1 MAGSERDLAAEAIE
15 RLPQRR
21 PASFYDIA
29 VQYSILDWYDT
40 VTSGAIDFDLDP
52 HHLSFM
58 TPSAKDEL
66 FGQEESLVEVY
77 ADLSDPESPQLREDR
92 PVRITQMTDDLRFK
106 VGHSYPANKTS
117 SMTDYSITT
126 QKSKSAH
133 HIAGMRDDA
142 WGTNNVQDRFTGWA
156 QSEAAKAV
164 ADRDDIEDSWIIDT
178 LAALGDDDEQMERAR
193 KGLLREVG
201 GDEDYEL
208 EVLITVR
215 VKLPGTDEYR
225 YPGEIPVL
233 NEVMV
238 EQKAERFESMSVEG
252 AGGEGTGFVTDEQA
266 RVTGGSAGLFGM
278 YGKKQREHFPDLS
291 VDGSDAWRSR
301 PIEHETAAALA
312 AAKNLFEAF
321 YRGLGESRRLYVLP
335 YLGDPPSELDP
346 EDIEWFV
353 ETVYRPLRDTP
364 QDDFQD
370 EIETLYRQ
378 IEQSGTPQ
386 DVGFGRSTDDAY
398 GSVRLATSMIVSG
411 NPNRLL
417 FDTIDAPLY
426 RPATLH
432 DAHFDVLQAQP
443 IGEHGVF
450 AHLFENAES
459 LLLDLD
465 AQLHGSILF
474 GSYFARTTEPT
485 RSSQEATDTPKAG
498 DIDDTRAHRMR
509 QFLGGETIATGTLLK
524 EYVHQLVQEQRS
536 AFDSDGTGFPSFD
549 MLAQYVQ
556 LRALHDAGVLE
567 PSSVDTIPSVQPVTH
582 DGEYESREQRLAD
595 FIDSHDV
602 LEEDSKQ
609 AVFLLGGL
617 VGRITTL
624 QRRNDVSST
633 LVRRYPIDYITKQ
646 SIKEVTNEVLQ
657 MNNTYIESEQ
667 ETSGGYNARYVDR
680 LPDLMLSADPSTW
693 RFDQSELQWL
703 YALGIAYGINDTSDD
718 IEEETEEA

>member
-1 MAGSERDLAAEAIE
+1 MAGSEQEFAAEALS

-40 VTSGAIDFDLDP
+40 VTSGEIDFDLDP
-52 HHLSFM
+52 RHLSFM
-58 TPSAKDEL
+58 TPAAKSEL

-77 ADLSDPESPQLREDR
+77 ADLSDPGNPTLRDDR
-92 PVRITQMTDDLRFK
+92 PVRITQMTEDLRYK

-126 QKSKSAH
+126 QKSKPAH

-156 QSEAAKAV
+156 QSEAAQQV
-164 ADRDDIEDSWIIDT
+164 VDREGDDAWIIDA
-178 LAALGDDDEQMERAR
+178 LAALGNDDEQMERAR

-215 VKLPGTDEYR
+215 VKLPDEERYR
-225 YPGEIPVL
+225 YPGEVPIL

-238 EQKAERFESMSVEG
+238 EQKAERFESMSVED
-252 AGGEGTGFVTDEQA
+252 AGGEGVGYVTNEQR

-278 YGKKQREHFPDLS
+278 YGKLQREHFPDLS

-301 PIEHETAAALA
+301 PVEHETAAALA
-312 AAKNLFEAF
+312 AANNLFESF
-321 YRGLGESRRLYVLP
+321 YRGLGQSRRLYVLP
-335 YLGDPPSELDP
+335 YLADPPSELDP
-346 EDIEWFV
+346 GDIGWFV
-353 ETVYRPLRDTP
+353 DSVYRFLRDTD

-370 EIETLYRQ
+370 SVDTLYRRV
-378 IEQSGTPQ
+378 EQAGDRDDLPFNVES
-386 DVGFGRSTDDAY
+386 DDAY
-398 GSVRLATSMIVSG
+398 DSVGFAMSLIVSG

-417 FDTIDAPLY
+417 FDTIDAPRY
-426 RPATLH
+426 RPA
-432 DAHFDVLQAQP
+432 DVEEAHVGVLREQP
-443 IGEHGVF
+443 IGENGVF
-450 AHLFENAES
+450 AGLLDNAES
-459 LLLDLD
+459 LLLDPE
-465 AQLHGSILF
+465 AELHGSLLF
-474 GSYFARTTEPT
+474 GSYFVRTTEPT
-485 RSSQEATDTPKAG
+485 RSSQEASETPKAG
-498 DIDDTRAHRMR
+498 DIDDTRAQRMR
-509 QFLGGETIATGTLLK
+509 KFLVDEQIAEETLLDG
-524 EYVHQLVQEQRS
+524 YVHKLVQEQRS
-536 AFDSDGTGFPSFD
+536 EFDREGTSFPSFD
-549 MLAQYVQ
+549 MLEQYVQ

-567 PSSVDTIPSVQPVTH
+567 SSPAATIASVQPITH
-582 DGEYESREQRLAD
+582 DGDYESRDERLAD

-602 LEEDSKQ
+602 LDEDSRQ

-657 MNNTYIESEQ
+657 MNNTYVESEDKL
-667 ETSGGYNARYVDR
+667 SGGYNARYVNR
-680 LPDLMLSADPSTW
+680 LPDLMLSTDPSTW
-693 RFDQSELQWL
+693 RFTQSELQWL
-703 YALGIAYGINDTSDD
+703 YALGIAYGVNDSSDG
-718 IEEETEEA
+718 IETDESEA